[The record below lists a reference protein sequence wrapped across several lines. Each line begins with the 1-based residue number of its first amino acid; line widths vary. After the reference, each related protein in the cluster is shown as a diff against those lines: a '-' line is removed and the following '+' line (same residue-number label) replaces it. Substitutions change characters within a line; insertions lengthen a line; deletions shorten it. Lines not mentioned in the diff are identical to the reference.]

1 MFKSCEDLQVE
12 KRMARER
19 AERLAAKGFSEELAI
34 EALEG
39 EGRRRISPKNKRAGD
54 SGPER

>member
-1 MFKSCEDLQVE
+1 
-12 KRMARER
+12 MARER

-39 EGRRRISPKNKRAGD
+39 EGRRRIFPQNKRAGD

>member
-1 MFKSCEDLQVE
+1 
-12 KRMARER
+12 MARER